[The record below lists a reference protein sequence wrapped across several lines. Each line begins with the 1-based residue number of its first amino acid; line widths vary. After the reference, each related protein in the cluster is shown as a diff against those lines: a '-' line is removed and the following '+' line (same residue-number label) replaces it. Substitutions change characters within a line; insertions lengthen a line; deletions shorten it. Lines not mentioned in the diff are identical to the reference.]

1 MRVSCV
7 TDPHALRKRYLS
19 LIIHNNSYILY
30 HAQAIEIYVNVVAR
44 CTLNIK
50 KKVIRVHKFRI
61 LILYINML
69 CSQNSIDVAGGTA
82 VAAALTA
89 LTALTLLDIRRARTP
104 NRRQHP
110 EPPHSEC
117 LGPAACGP
125 YAMIIH
131 LWLSLSDKF
140 QYLLYILNMS
150 SSFNESPSPPKHPP
164 GCLDHAPPT
173 ASPASNRH
181 TSNHVSSVSYYTKYI
196 TYYAI
201 HRYCMVRTLT
211 TTYLTMY
218 ARSTGRTFNPID
230 ISDYWYFPCPPR
242 SDNKRNIW

>member
-1 MRVSCV
+1 
-7 TDPHALRKRYLS
+7 
-19 LIIHNNSYILY
+19 
-30 HAQAIEIYVNVVAR
+30 
-44 CTLNIK
+44 
-50 KKVIRVHKFRI
+50 
-61 LILYINML
+61 ML

-104 NRRQHP
+104 TRRQHP

-125 YAMIIH
+125 YAMIIICDC
-131 LWLSLSDKF
+131 LCMTSF
-140 QYLLYILNMS
+140 NIYYIP
-150 SSFNESPSPPKHPP
+150 SSFNAQPSPPKHPP

-230 ISDYWYFPCPPR
+230 ISDY
-242 SDNKRNIW
+242 